1 MCADQ
6 GVQVAA
12 VCLLLMVRGDVWNL
26 TATHFLTAAGT
37 ATVAIAPP
45 LVVTF
50 TRYAR
55 VLVSSRWWSGLFSG
69 FCGFIADVVVHP
81 SHYSG
86 AYTEAALTGLGTM
99 LLSVAISYTPV
110 GKRVE
115 RLGEVFLHLELDNAA
130 ARSQATSAVA

>member
-6 GVQVAA
+6 GLQVAA
-12 VCLLLMVRGDVWNL
+12 VCLLLMIRGDVLNL

-37 ATVAIAPP
+37 GTAAIALP
-45 LVVTF
+45 LSVTF

-55 VLVSSRWWSGLFSG
+55 VLVSSRWWSALFSG
-69 FCGFIADVVVHP
+69 FCGFIADAVVHP

-86 AYTEAALTGLGTM
+86 AYTEAAFTGLGTM
-99 LLSVAISYTPV
+99 LLSVAISYTPL

-115 RLGEVFLHLELDNAA
+115 RLGEVFLDSELVNAA
-130 ARSQATSAVA
+130 DRSQTTSAVA